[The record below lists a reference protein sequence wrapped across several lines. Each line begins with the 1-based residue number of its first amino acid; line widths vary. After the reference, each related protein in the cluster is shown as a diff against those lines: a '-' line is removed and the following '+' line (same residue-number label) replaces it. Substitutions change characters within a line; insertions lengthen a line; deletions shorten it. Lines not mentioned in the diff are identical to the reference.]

1 MAWVQSEYAGELAVI
16 STWLVSLLPW
26 SVSWI
31 RIGGVSAVSLR
42 FPFVRLQYIFGAKL
56 PGEEP
61 FLWVWEVPAFAGSPE
76 LTLAAQLGLLGAAVY
91 LLALAGSLIY
101 YVAEDWVE
109 RQPADPVLILGSLL
123 GLVGLTLTVAGVILF
138 RFDAAAVVPAG
149 GPIVLVLGYLLI
161 TVDRT

>member
-1 MAWVQSEYAGELAVI
+1 
-16 STWLVSLLPW
+16 
-26 SVSWI
+26 
-31 RIGGVSAVSLR
+31 
-42 FPFVRLQYIFGAKL
+42 
-56 PGEEP
+56 
-61 FLWVWEVPAFAGSPE
+61 
-76 LTLAAQLGLLGAAVY
+76 VY

-123 GLVGLTLTVAGVILF
+123 GLVGLTLTVAGFILF